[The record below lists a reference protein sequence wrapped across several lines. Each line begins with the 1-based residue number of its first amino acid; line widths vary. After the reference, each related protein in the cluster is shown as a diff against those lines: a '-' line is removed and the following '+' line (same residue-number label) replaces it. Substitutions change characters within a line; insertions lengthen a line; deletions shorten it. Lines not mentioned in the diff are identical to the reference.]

1 MTGRTGHF
9 LVTIIVLVTIS
20 VSCNTQKESGKGR
33 HVVSDSWE
41 RSMHVPDSIRS
52 VTCLGSGALRLI
64 CYMDL
69 ADRVKYI
76 EGNEKRRSVP
86 YILANPRLRERE
98 VIGAGNNYDTELLA
112 VSSTELIVT
121 TFKGGAEADR
131 LRKLTGKPVFALKYG
146 NLGDDIDD
154 FLNSISLI
162 GNAFGKEGRADS
174 LISYINA
181 TIAELKSRVAGVY
194 DPELS
199 AYIGGVAYSG
209 SHGLTSTLNDYPPFS
224 FISVRNSAG
233 EALNESGKAKI
244 TNNNT
249 TIDAEQLIEW
259 DPDFLFLDASGTAIW
274 MNEIDKPVFNGT
286 MKAFR
291 QKKVFTVLPYNWYTI
306 NYENVLCNSWYVGK
320 TIYPEAFADVD
331 IDAKCREI
339 YKVFLGK
346 DVFDEMNKLYRP
358 FREAL

>member
-131 LRKLTGKPVFALKYG
+131 LRML
-146 NLGDDIDD
+146 
-154 FLNSISLI
+154 SLI
-162 GNAFGKEGRADS
+162 H
-174 LISYINA
+174 I
-181 TIAELKSRVAGVY
+181 
-194 DPELS
+194 
-199 AYIGGVAYSG
+199 
-209 SHGLTSTLNDYPPFS
+209 
-224 FISVRNSAG
+224 
-233 EALNESGKAKI
+233 
-244 TNNNT
+244 
-249 TIDAEQLIEW
+249 
-259 DPDFLFLDASGTAIW
+259 
-274 MNEIDKPVFNGT
+274 
-286 MKAFR
+286 
-291 QKKVFTVLPYNWYTI
+291 
-306 NYENVLCNSWYVGK
+306 
-320 TIYPEAFADVD
+320 
-331 IDAKCREI
+331 
-339 YKVFLGK
+339 
-346 DVFDEMNKLYRP
+346 
-358 FREAL
+358 